1 MKKIHN
7 LPLHNDGEPE
17 IVQPPIQLEINSAE
31 GKENPIIVPDP
42 PTRVAIYTLNEDDE

>member
-17 IVQPPIQLEINSAE
+17 IVQPPILLETNSAD
-31 GKENPIIVPDP
+31 GKESSISIPDP
-42 PTRVAIYTLNEDDE
+42 PTRVDIYTLNDDKD